1 MTDVMIIGGGFP
13 GLVAALA
20 CSKLD
25 LKVKL
30 FDIKS
35 SLNDSQAHAFKPIV
49 LNAASWQ
56 LMSALG
62 VTKDLKE
69 KAYGLKTMHVLRY
82 GWSKFTFNAQPHRHP
97 NLGYVVMGAELQ
109 NALANHVANDKN
121 ISCYLNA
128 DIKQVTAGQS
138 PSIQTTDQTHRSRLI
153 LVADGRQSVSRQ
165 SLGIA
170 YEQAS
175 WHKSALVASVSL
187 DANRS
192 DAYLKF
198 VPGGTIACIPTA
210 TSKHQ
215 IILATKE
222 EDEIFTLESKALL
235 PALQALMGEVCTI
248 KHVDMHKVFPL
259 GQGIAPEIGIPG
271 ALLIG
276 DAGFAIPPVGAQGLN
291 LAFYDIAVLAD
302 LLAKAQESDMSLS
315 SKAFV
320 DRFNHLVMPHH
331 DRLLKGIK
339 GLMTMTDWSAPW
351 LQSLQGVALFM
362 ANYVSPFKHYVAE
375 FGMGFRYPMPSLI
388 RGRIPKVY
396 PRIIKTNEVDDH
408 V

>member
-1 MTDVMIIGGGFP
+1 M
-13 GLVAALA
+13 
-20 CSKLD
+20 
-25 LKVKL
+25 
-30 FDIKS
+30 
-35 SLNDSQAHAFKPIV
+35 
-49 LNAASWQ
+49 
-56 LMSALG
+56 
-62 VTKDLKE
+62 
-69 KAYGLKTMHVLRY
+69 
-82 GWSKFTFNAQPHRHP
+82 
-97 NLGYVVMGAELQ
+97 
-109 NALANHVANDKN
+109 ANDKN

-198 VPGGTIACIPTA
+198 VPGGTIACSPTA
-210 TSKHQ
+210 TSKPH

-222 EDEIFTLESKALL
+222 EAEIFTLESKALL

-276 DAGFAIPPVGAQGLN
+276 DAGFAIP
-291 LAFYDIAVLAD
+291 
-302 LLAKAQESDMSLS
+302 LLVHKA
-315 SKAFV
+315 
-320 DRFNHLVMPHH
+320 
-331 DRLLKGIK
+331 
-339 GLMTMTDWSAPW
+339 
-351 LQSLQGVALFM
+351 
-362 ANYVSPFKHYVAE
+362 
-375 FGMGFRYPMPSLI
+375 LI
-388 RGRIPKVY
+388 
-396 PRIIKTNEVDDH
+396 
-408 V
+408 